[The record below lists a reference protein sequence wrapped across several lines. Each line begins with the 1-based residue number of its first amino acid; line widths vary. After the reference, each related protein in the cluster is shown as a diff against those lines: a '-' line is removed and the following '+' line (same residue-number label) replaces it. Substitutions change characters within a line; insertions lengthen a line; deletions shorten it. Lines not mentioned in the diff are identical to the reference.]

1 MVGAS
6 EARTILAR
14 QYRAL
19 FGSPP
24 PWPAL
29 RLLLAQS
36 RGEGNEGGGW
46 GSLGGYDAEG
56 NYWEN
61 NWGAVQSKHAP
72 PCPFGTFEHG
82 DSKPTANGQKPFRWC
97 FQGYLA
103 PDDGAL
109 DFLKHALVYRK
120 AAGKAVLTGDP
131 RAYAAALY
139 GDGSAPYFGG
149 FGATVPERIQ
159 SYVTML
165 EKYAALVD
173 QELGLSAPAIDY
185 VPPGGAASP
194 SPRAKKAPPLAL
206 LGAVA
211 ALAAFIF
218 RK

>member
-1 MVGAS
+1 MISAS
-6 EARTILAR
+6 EARAILAR
-14 QYRAL
+14 QYEAL
-19 FGSPP
+19 VGSPA

-97 FQGYLA
+97 FQGYLM

-131 RAYAAALY
+131 RAYATALY
-139 GDGSAPYFGG
+139 GNGSAPYFGG

-165 EKYAALVD
+165 EKNAALVD